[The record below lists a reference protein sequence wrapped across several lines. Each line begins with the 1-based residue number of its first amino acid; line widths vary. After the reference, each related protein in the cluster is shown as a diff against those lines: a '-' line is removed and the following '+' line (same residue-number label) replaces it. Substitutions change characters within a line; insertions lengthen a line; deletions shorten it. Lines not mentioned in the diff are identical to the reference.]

1 MRIGLMIVKEA
12 SADGRL
18 NVHVDE
24 KGKVT
29 HLTQG

>member
-1 MRIGLMIVKEA
+1 MKTGKFGLDLTNK
-12 SADGRL
+12 SL
-18 NVHVDE
+18 NIHVDD

>member
-1 MRIGLMIVKEA
+1 MRIGLIVAES
-12 SADGRL
+12 SADCRL